1 MATTP
6 SPKTALLSVSDKTGL
21 IELAKALHAHG
32 VRLLS
37 TGGSAQAIEDA
48 GLAVTRVSDHTGF
61 PEIMGGRVKTLH
73 PKIHGGILGRR
84 DQDCATMDD
93 HGITTIDWVVVNL
106 YPFAQTVANPDCS
119 WDQAIEQI
127 DIGGPAMVRAAAK
140 NHQDVCVVTDPADYE
155 TVIASLPDQPDLE
168 TRKALAIKAFA
179 HTAQYDGHVSQWLA
193 TQNTDQAMPP
203 IMNLSLEQTQLLR
216 YGENPHQAAALYAR
230 RDQATATGV
239 AGGEQ
244 IQGKPLSFN
253 NLLDADAAWSAL
265 ARVEQIHD
273 ERASCVV
280 VKHTNPCGIALGG
293 NGLEAWEKAL
303 ACDPTSAFGGIVAVS
318 VEIDAALADALSKR
332 FLEVILAPSV
342 SQEAKA
348 VLANKPNLRVVL
360 VAHSQPPLFD
370 IRAIDGG
377 YLVQHTDQLITDP
390 DTLSVVTERAPS
402 DAEHHD
408 LLFAWAAVRA
418 LRSNAIVY
426 AKGGQ
431 TLGLGVGQ
439 MSRIDS
445 ANFGVL
451 KSQQAGFDLTGS
463 AMASDAFFP
472 FADSIEAAAKVGVSC
487 IIQPGGSKR
496 DDEVIAAANAAGMA
510 MVFTHHRHFK
520 H

>member
-1 MATTP
+1 MTA
-6 SPKTALLSVSDKTGL
+6 SPQTALISVSDKTGL
-21 IELAKALHAHG
+21 IELAEAFHHRG
-32 VRLLS
+32 IRLLS

-84 DQDCATMDD
+84 GEDQAVMAE
-93 HGITTIDWVVVNL
+93 HGIDGIDWVVVNL
-106 YPFAQTVANPDCS
+106 YPFVQTVADPDCT
-119 WDQAIEQI
+119 WDAAIEHI

-140 NHQDVCVVTDPADYE
+140 NHHDVCVVTDPTDYPDI
-155 TVIASLPDQPDLE
+155 IAALPDRPDRAA
-168 TRKALAIKAFA
+168 RKALAIKAFA
-179 HTAQYDGHVSQWLA
+179 HTAQYDGQVSQWLA
-193 TQNTDQAMPP
+193 SHASDEPMPA
-203 IMNLSLEQTQLLR
+203 ILNLTLDREGLLR
-216 YGENPHQAAALYAR
+216 YGENPHQNAAVYR
-230 RDQATATGV
+230 PRGGATLGGV

-253 NLLDADAAWSAL
+253 NLMDADAAWSAL
-265 ARVEQIHD
+265 QLIDQTAAGP
-273 ERASCVV
+273 ASCVV
-280 VKHTNPCGIALGG
+280 VKHTNPCGAAVGDD
-293 NGLEAWEKAL
+293 GLAAWEKAL

-318 VEIDAALADALSKR
+318 ATIDAALAEALSER
-332 FLEVILAPSV
+332 FLEVIIAPAISA
-342 SQEAKA
+342 EAKA
-348 VLANKPNLRVVL
+348 TLAKKPNLRVVL
-360 VAHSQPPLFD
+360 VTEESPPSLD
-370 IRAIDGG
+370 IRAIGG
-377 YLVQHTDQLITDP
+377 GFLVQQTDQLITDAQAL
-390 DTLSVVTERAPS
+390 TVVTDRTPSSEERK
-402 DAEHHD
+402 D

-426 AKGGQ
+426 AKNGQ

-472 FADSIEAAAKVGVSC
+472 FADSIEAAAQVGVSC

>member
-1 MATTP
+1 MTA
-6 SPKTALLSVSDKTGL
+6 SPQTALISVSDKTGL
-21 IELAKALHAHG
+21 VELAEAFHHRG
-32 VRLLS
+32 IRLLS

-48 GLAVTRVSDHTGF
+48 GLPVTRVSDHTGF

-73 PKIHGGILGRR
+73 PNIHGGILGRR
-84 DQDCATMDD
+84 GEDESVMAE
-93 HGITTIDWVVVNL
+93 HGIDGIDWVVVNL
-106 YPFAQTVANPDCS
+106 YPFAQTVADPDCT
-119 WDQAIEQI
+119 WDTAIEHI

-140 NHQDVCVVTDPADYE
+140 NHRDVCVVTDPTDYPDI
-155 TVIASLPDQPDLE
+155 IAALPDRPALAA
-168 TRKALAIKAFA
+168 RKALAIKAFA
-179 HTAQYDGHVSQWLA
+179 HTAQYDGQVSQWLA
-193 TQNTDQAMPP
+193 SRASDEPMPP
-203 IMNLSLEQTQLLR
+203 IMHLALEQTASLR
-216 YGENPHQAAALYAR
+216 YGENPHQPAALYR
-230 RDQATATGV
+230 TRGQAGPLGV

-244 IQGKPLSFN
+244 RQGKPLSFN

-265 ARVEQIHD
+265 KLIERASD
-273 ERASCVV
+273 EAASCVV
-280 VKHTNPCGIALGG
+280 VKHTNPCGVAVGSD
-293 NGLEAWEKAL
+293 GLAAWEKAL

-318 VEIDAALADALSKR
+318 VAVDAALAEALSER
-332 FLEVILAPSV
+332 FLEVIIAPAISAEAQAKLA
-342 SQEAKA
+342 E
-348 VLANKPNLRVVL
+348 KPNLRVVL
-360 VAHSQPPLFD
+360 VTEESPPSVD
-370 IRAIDGG
+370 IRAIGG
-377 YLVQHTDQLITDP
+377 GFLVQQTDQLITDAAA
-390 DTLSVVTERAPS
+390 LSVVTDRAPS
-402 DAEHHD
+402 NEERKD

-426 AKGGQ
+426 AKNGQ

-472 FADSIEAAAKVGVSC
+472 FADSIEAAAQVGVSC